1 MCVFNFT
8 KITPLQVLFENFS
21 KFLRTD
27 TFKNSFVTITINN
40 FIFVEVIQ
48 HLRMLEIVFT
58 PKKLIKVN
66 DKPSRMN
73 VSKDIFQQSFKFHD
87 Y

>member
-1 MCVFNFT
+1 MYVFNFT

-27 TFKNSFVTITINN
+27 TFKNSFVAITINN

-73 VSKDIFQQSFKFHD
+73 ISNDIFQQSFKFHN